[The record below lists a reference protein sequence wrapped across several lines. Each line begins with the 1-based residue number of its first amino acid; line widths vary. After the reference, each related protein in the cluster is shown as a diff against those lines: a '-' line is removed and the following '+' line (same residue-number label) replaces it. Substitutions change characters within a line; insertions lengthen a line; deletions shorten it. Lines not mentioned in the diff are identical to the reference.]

1 MGFGSEHFLISTLGD
16 GGRKRYQP
24 QTEFFKGALVNKTK
38 VIPMRVWNSKP
49 ALELNIL
56 VTIMMSFMETK
67 ATALLI
73 FISAYILFVF
83 LPKKRTHIAV
93 TAALLLV
100 LLGVISPQQA
110 FFAINW
116 NVMGIFVGTLVVA
129 DIFMESRVPAYIA
142 EIIVDKA
149 KNTAWSILLICALA
163 GFISAFVENVATV
176 LIVAPIA
183 LSLAKKL
190 KINPTNMMIAI
201 AISSNLQGVATL
213 IGDPPSMLL
222 GGFAKMTFWDFFFYK
237 GRPSIFF
244 AVELG
249 AIASFFVLYFIFR
262 NLREKTTLIPVEK
275 VRSWVPTILLVSLI
289 VLLALSSFF
298 DTGFSYAAGIICI
311 VFGIIAILWEK
322 LVNKGS
328 IIEGIKSLDWET
340 TLFLVGIFILVGS
353 ISSTG
358 WIETTAHFL
367 SGLVGENI
375 FLGYTL
381 LVFIAVFL
389 SAFVDNV
396 PFLAA
401 MLPVAITMSGKLAVN
416 PSLFLFGL
424 LIGASL
430 GGNITPIGA
439 SANIVACGL
448 LKKEGY
454 PVKFTHFMKIG
465 LPFTLVAVVAAYL
478 LVWVVWGR

>member
-1 MGFGSEHFLISTLGD
+1 MMEKNI
-16 GGRKRYQP
+16 
-24 QTEFFKGALVNKTK
+24 AL
-38 VIPMRVWNSKP
+38 
-49 ALELNIL
+49 
-56 VTIMMSFMETK
+56 F
-67 ATALLI
+67 I
-73 FISAYILFVF
+73 FIAAYILFVF
-83 LPKKRTHIAV
+83 LPKKRTLIALIS
-93 TAALLLV
+93 AALIILTKT
-100 LLGVISPQQA
+100 ISFKQA

-149 KNTAWSILLICALA
+149 KNTCWAILLICILT

-190 KINPTNMMIAI
+190 KINPINMMIAI
-201 AISSNLQGVATL
+201 AVSSNLQGTATL

-222 GGFAKMTFWDFFFYK
+222 GGFAKMNFGDFFFYQ

-249 AIASFFVLYFIFR
+249 AVVSFIVLYFIFR
-262 NLREKTTLIPVEK
+262 RQKEKAKLVTIEK
-275 VRSWVPTILLVSLI
+275 VKSWVPTIILVTLI
-289 VLLALSSFF
+289 FLLALSSFL
-298 DTGFSYAAGIICI
+298 DTGFSYMAGIMCM
-311 VFGIIAILWEK
+311 VFGMISLIWKKFI
-322 LVNKGS
+322 NKS
-328 IIEGIKSLDWET
+328 PVLNGIRSLDWDT
-340 TLFLVGIFILVGS
+340 TFFLLGIFILVGS
-353 ISSTG
+353 ITLTG
-358 WIETTAHFL
+358 WIEVISNYL
-367 SGLVGENI
+367 SGLIGANI
-375 FLGYTL
+375 FLGYTV
-381 LVFIAVFL
+381 LVFLAVIL
-389 SAFVDNV
+389 SAFIDNV

-401 MLPVAITMSGKLAVN
+401 MLPVAVSMSNNLNIN

-454 PVKFTHFMKIG
+454 EVRFKDFMKIG
-465 LPFTLVAVVAAYL
+465 VPFTIAAVLAAYL
-478 LVWVVWGR
+478 FIWLIWSR

>member
-1 MGFGSEHFLISTLGD
+1 
-16 GGRKRYQP
+16 
-24 QTEFFKGALVNKTK
+24 
-38 VIPMRVWNSKP
+38 
-49 ALELNIL
+49 
-56 VTIMMSFMETK
+56 MMSFMETK
-67 ATALLI
+67 IMALLI

-83 LPKKRTHIAV
+83 LPKKRTPIAV
-93 TAALLLV
+93 IGALLLV
-100 LLGVISPQQA
+100 LLGVISPKEA

-149 KNTAWSILLICALA
+149 KNTAWSILLICALS

-222 GGFAKMTFWDFFFYK
+222 GGFARMTFWDFFFYK

-275 VRSWVPTILLVSLI
+275 VRSWVHTILLVSLI

-340 TLFLVGIFILVGS
+340 TLFLVGIF
-353 ISSTG
+353 
-358 WIETTAHFL
+358 
-367 SGLVGENI
+367 I